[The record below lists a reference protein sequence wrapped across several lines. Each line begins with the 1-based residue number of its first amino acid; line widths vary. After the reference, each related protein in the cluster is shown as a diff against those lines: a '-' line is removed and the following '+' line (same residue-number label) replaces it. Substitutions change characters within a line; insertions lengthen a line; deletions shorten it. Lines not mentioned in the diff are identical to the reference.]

1 MFLTKE
7 EEKMLDGEYGPGVEK
22 AMRILVTLGDIYDA
36 EKMVRVGSAQIS
48 GISYKSIGD
57 AGTEFLEDFAKSG
70 VRFRVTT
77 TLNPAGMDLEDWK
90 KMGVPEDFAKN
101 QIRIINAL
109 TKMGAIPI
117 PSCTPYF
124 HGFYPRFGEHVAWAE
139 SSAVAFVN
147 SVIGART
154 NREGGPSALSA
165 AITGRT
171 PYYGLHLKENRAP
184 RITFVIK
191 DYTPETPHEYSLIG
205 YYIGLVAK
213 NKIPLVI
220 GLKGTSEQLRSLGA
234 GMAASGGIPMFHIKD
249 ITPESNDFTEPSE
262 KVFIE
267 KKDVEETRERLT
279 DTDDVDIITFG
290 CPHLSLREVL
300 QYYEFFK
307 KRTPR
312 KRVWLCTSRVVKD
325 YLKEKGIVQELEKQN
340 VLVLADTCMVVAPLE
355 EMGIKSIGIDSSKG
369 AHYSRNLSKLKVK
382 IAKPEDL
389 I

>member
-22 AMRILVTLGDIYDA
+22 AMRILVTLGNIYSA
-36 EKMVRVGSAQIS
+36 EKMIKVGSVQIS

-57 AGTEFLEDFAKSG
+57 AGAEFLEDFANSNVK
-70 VRFRVTT
+70 FRVTT

-90 KMGVPEDFAKN
+90 KMGVPENFAKN

-109 TKMGAIPI
+109 KKMGAIAI

-124 HGFYPRFGEHVAWAE
+124 HGFYPRFEEHVAWAE

-154 NREGGPSALSA
+154 NREGGPSALAA

-184 RITFVIK
+184 QITFEIR
-191 DYTPETPHEYSLIG
+191 DYKPETPHEYSLIG

-213 NKIPLVI
+213 NKIPLI
-220 GLKGTSEQLRSLGA
+220 MGLEGTAEQLRSLGA
-234 GMAASGGIPMFHIKD
+234 GMAASGGIPMYHVKEV
-249 ITPESNDFTEPSE
+249 TPEAKDFEEPQE
-262 KVFIE
+262 KVYIE
-267 KKDVEETRERLT
+267 KKNVEEARERLT
-279 DTDDVDIITFG
+279 DTDDVDLITFG

-300 QYYEFFK
+300 QYFELFK
-307 KRTPR
+307 KKTPK

-325 YLKEKGIVQELEKQN
+325 YLKEEGITQELEKHN

-355 EMGIKSIGIDSSKG
+355 EMGIKSIGIDSAKG